1 MPNELNVTPTKGSLI
16 AIQKSLEL
24 STLGFD
30 LLDRKRNILIREM
43 MLLIDQ
49 VKSLRGEISQTYRS
63 AYEALQEANVTLGI
77 VQETA
82 MAVPIEDGVTI
93 TYRSVMGVEI
103 PNVRLAESEI
113 RMCYGFDH
121 TNSRLDYAYVC
132 FQKAKRVTALLAE
145 VENSVYRLA
154 NAIRKTQRRANA
166 LENIVIPRYRETAR
180 FITDALEEKD
190 REEFSR
196 LKVIKAA
203 KMKKECAPA
212 DVRRLRTKSGGP
224 RRYFFVAIFFI
235 LKYSKFVHIPPNSA
249 RTANN
254 LSAGAN

>member
-132 FQKAKRVTALLAE
+132 FQTIRFTNTKYQFLLF
-145 VENSVYRLA
+145 L
-154 NAIRKTQRRANA
+154 
-166 LENIVIPRYRETAR
+166 
-180 FITDALEEKD
+180 
-190 REEFSR
+190 
-196 LKVIKAA
+196 
-203 KMKKECAPA
+203 
-212 DVRRLRTKSGGP
+212 
-224 RRYFFVAIFFI
+224 
-235 LKYSKFVHIPPNSA
+235 
-249 RTANN
+249 
-254 LSAGAN
+254 

>member
-1 MPNELNVTPTKGSLI
+1 MANVLGVTPTKGSLM
-16 AIQKSLEL
+16 AIQKSLSL
-24 STLGFD
+24 STLGFE

-43 MLLIDQ
+43 MLLIDK
-49 VKSLRGEISQTYRS
+49 VKSLRGEISSTYRE
-63 AYEALQEANVTLGI
+63 AYEALQEANVTLGM

-82 MAVPIEDGVTI
+82 MAVPVDDGVTI

-113 RMCYGFDH
+113 RMCYGLDR
-121 TNSRLDYAYVC
+121 TNSRLDYPYVC

-166 LENIVIPRYRETAR
+166 LENIVIPRYEETAK

-196 LKVIKAA
+196 LKVIKA
-203 KMKKECAPA
+203 KKQQEA
-212 DVRRLRTKSGGP
+212 
-224 RRYFFVAIFFI
+224 
-235 LKYSKFVHIPPNSA
+235 
-249 RTANN
+249 
-254 LSAGAN
+254 

>member
-1 MPNELNVTPTKGSLI
+1 MANVLGVTPTKGSLM
-16 AIQKSLEL
+16 AIQKSLAL
-24 STLGFD
+24 STLGFE
-30 LLDRKRNILIREM
+30 LLDRQRNILIREM
-43 MLLIDQ
+43 MLLIDK
-49 VKSLRGEISQTYRS
+49 VKSLRGEISSTYRE
-63 AYEALQEANVTLGI
+63 AYEALQEANVTLGM

-82 MAVPIEDGVTI
+82 MAVPVDDGVTI

-113 RMCYGFDH
+113 RMCYGLDR

-166 LENIVIPRYRETAR
+166 LENIVIPRYEETAK

-196 LKVIKAA
+196 LKVIKA
-203 KMKKECAPA
+203 KKQQEA
-212 DVRRLRTKSGGP
+212 
-224 RRYFFVAIFFI
+224 
-235 LKYSKFVHIPPNSA
+235 
-249 RTANN
+249 
-254 LSAGAN
+254 

>member
-93 TYRSVMGVEI
+93 TYRSVMV
-103 PNVRLAESEI
+103 LKS
-113 RMCYGFDH
+113 RMCGWRRAK
-121 TNSRLDYAYVC
+121 SVC
-132 FQKAKRVTALLAE
+132 ATALTIQ
-145 VENSVYRLA
+145 
-154 NAIRKTQRRANA
+154 IRVSITRMSAFRRQSASRRCWPRWKTAFIA
-166 LENIVIPRYRETAR
+166 LPTP
-180 FITDALEEKD
+180 
-190 REEFSR
+190 S
-196 LKVIKAA
+196 
-203 KMKKECAPA
+203 
-212 DVRRLRTKSGGP
+212 VRRNAAQTLWRT
-224 RRYFFVAIFFI
+224 
-235 LKYSKFVHIPPNSA
+235 L
-249 RTANN
+249 
-254 LSAGAN
+254 

>member
-1 MPNELNVTPTKGSLI
+1 M
-16 AIQKSLEL
+16 AIQKSLSL
-24 STLGFD
+24 STLGFE

-43 MLLIDQ
+43 MLLIDK
-49 VKSLRGEISQTYRS
+49 VKSLRGEISSTYRE
-63 AYEALQEANVTLGI
+63 AYEALQEANVTLGM

-82 MAVPIEDGVTI
+82 MAVPVDDGVTI

-113 RMCYGFDH
+113 RMCYGLDR

-166 LENIVIPRYRETAR
+166 LENIVIPRYEETAK
-180 FITDALEEKD
+180 FSTDALEDKD

-196 LKVIKAA
+196 LKVIKA
-203 KMKKECAPA
+203 KKQQEA
-212 DVRRLRTKSGGP
+212 
-224 RRYFFVAIFFI
+224 
-235 LKYSKFVHIPPNSA
+235 
-249 RTANN
+249 
-254 LSAGAN
+254 

>member
-1 MPNELNVTPTKGSLI
+1 MANVLGVTPTKGSLM
-16 AIQKSLEL
+16 AIQKSLSL
-24 STLGFD
+24 STLGFE

-43 MLLIDQ
+43 MLLIDK
-49 VKSLRGEISQTYRS
+49 VKSLRGEISSTYRE
-63 AYEALQEANVTLGI
+63 AYEALQEANVTLGM

-82 MAVPIEDGVTI
+82 MAVPVDDGVTI

-113 RMCYGFDH
+113 RMCYGLDR

-166 LENIVIPRYRETAR
+166 LENIVIPRYEETAK
-180 FITDALEEKD
+180 FITDALEEMD

-196 LKVIKAA
+196 LKVIKA
-203 KMKKECAPA
+203 KKQQEA
-212 DVRRLRTKSGGP
+212 
-224 RRYFFVAIFFI
+224 
-235 LKYSKFVHIPPNSA
+235 
-249 RTANN
+249 
-254 LSAGAN
+254 

>member
-1 MPNELNVTPTKGSLI
+1 MANVLGVTPTKGSLM
-16 AIQKSLEL
+16 AIQKSLSL
-24 STLGFD
+24 STLGFE

-43 MLLIDQ
+43 MLLIDK
-49 VKSLRGEISQTYRS
+49 VKSLRGEISSTYRE
-63 AYEALQEANVTLGI
+63 AYEALQEANVTLGM

-82 MAVPIEDGVTI
+82 MAVPVDDGVTI

-113 RMCYGFDH
+113 RMCYGLDR

-166 LENIVIPRYRETAR
+166 LENIVIPRYEETAK

-196 LKVIKAA
+196 LKVIKAKNQQEA
-203 KMKKECAPA
+203 
-212 DVRRLRTKSGGP
+212 
-224 RRYFFVAIFFI
+224 
-235 LKYSKFVHIPPNSA
+235 
-249 RTANN
+249 
-254 LSAGAN
+254 

>member
-1 MPNELNVTPTKGSLI
+1 MANVLGVTPTKGSLM
-16 AIQKSLEL
+16 AIQKSLSL
-24 STLGFD
+24 STLGFE

-43 MLLIDQ
+43 MLLIDK
-49 VKSLRGEISQTYRS
+49 VKSLRGEISSPYRE
-63 AYEALQEANVTLGI
+63 AYEALQEANVTLGM

-82 MAVPIEDGVTI
+82 MAVPVDDGVTI

-113 RMCYGFDH
+113 RMCYGLDR

-166 LENIVIPRYRETAR
+166 LENIVIPRYEETAK

-196 LKVIKAA
+196 LKVIKA
-203 KMKKECAPA
+203 KKQQEP
-212 DVRRLRTKSGGP
+212 
-224 RRYFFVAIFFI
+224 
-235 LKYSKFVHIPPNSA
+235 
-249 RTANN
+249 
-254 LSAGAN
+254 

>member
-1 MPNELNVTPTKGSLI
+1 MANVLGVTPTKGSLM
-16 AIQKSLEL
+16 AIQKSLSL
-24 STLGFD
+24 STLGFE
-30 LLDRKRNILIREM
+30 LLDRKLNILIREM
-43 MLLIDQ
+43 MLLIDK
-49 VKSLRGEISQTYRS
+49 VKSLRGEISSTYRE
-63 AYEALQEANVTLGI
+63 AYEALQEANVTLGM

-82 MAVPIEDGVTI
+82 MAVPVDDGVTI

-113 RMCYGFDH
+113 RMCYGLDR

-166 LENIVIPRYRETAR
+166 LENIVIPRYEETAK

-196 LKVIKAA
+196 LKVIKA
-203 KMKKECAPA
+203 KKQQEA
-212 DVRRLRTKSGGP
+212 
-224 RRYFFVAIFFI
+224 
-235 LKYSKFVHIPPNSA
+235 
-249 RTANN
+249 
-254 LSAGAN
+254 

>member
-1 MPNELNVTPTKGSLI
+1 MANVLGVTPTKGSLM
-16 AIQKSLEL
+16 AIQKSLSL
-24 STLGFD
+24 STLGFE

-43 MLLIDQ
+43 MLLIDK
-49 VKSLRGEISQTYRS
+49 VKSLRGEISSTYRE
-63 AYEALQEANVTLGI
+63 AYEALQEANVTLGM

-82 MAVPIEDGVTI
+82 MAVPVDDGVTI

-113 RMCYGFDH
+113 RMCYGLDR

-166 LENIVIPRYRETAR
+166 LENIVIPRYEETAKV
-180 FITDALEEKD
+180 ITDALEEKD

-196 LKVIKAA
+196 LKVIKA
-203 KMKKECAPA
+203 KKQQEA
-212 DVRRLRTKSGGP
+212 
-224 RRYFFVAIFFI
+224 
-235 LKYSKFVHIPPNSA
+235 
-249 RTANN
+249 
-254 LSAGAN
+254 

>member
-1 MPNELNVTPTKGSLI
+1 MANVLGVTPTKGSLM
-16 AIQKSLEL
+16 AIQKSLSL
-24 STLGFD
+24 STLGFE

-43 MLLIDQ
+43 MLLIDK
-49 VKSLRGEISQTYRS
+49 VKSLRGEISSTYRE
-63 AYEALQEANVTLGI
+63 AYEALQEANVTLGM

-82 MAVPIEDGVTI
+82 MAVPVDDGVTI

-113 RMCYGFDH
+113 RMCYGLDR

-166 LENIVIPRYRETAR
+166 LENIVIPRYEETAK

-196 LKVIKAA
+196 LKVIKA
-203 KMKKECAPA
+203 KKQQACPA
-212 DVRRLRTKSGGP
+212 EGAFFEESGFYRPAGIGKRRA
-224 RRYFFVAIFFI
+224 VW
-235 LKYSKFVHIPPNSA
+235 
-249 RTANN
+249 
-254 LSAGAN
+254 

>member
-1 MPNELNVTPTKGSLI
+1 MANVLGVTPTKGSLM
-16 AIQKSLEL
+16 AIQKSLSL
-24 STLGFD
+24 STLGFA

-43 MLLIDQ
+43 MLLIDK
-49 VKSLRGEISQTYRS
+49 VKSLRGEISSTYRE
-63 AYEALQEANVTLGI
+63 AYEALQEANVTLG
-77 VQETA
+77 
-82 MAVPIEDGVTI
+82 
-93 TYRSVMGVEI
+93 MGVEI

-113 RMCYGFDH
+113 RMCYGLDR

-166 LENIVIPRYRETAR
+166 LENIVIPRYEETAK

-196 LKVIKAA
+196 LKVIKA
-203 KMKKECAPA
+203 KKQQEA
-212 DVRRLRTKSGGP
+212 
-224 RRYFFVAIFFI
+224 
-235 LKYSKFVHIPPNSA
+235 
-249 RTANN
+249 
-254 LSAGAN
+254 

>member
-1 MPNELNVTPTKGSLI
+1 MANVLGVTPTKGSLM
-16 AIQKSLEL
+16 AIQKSLSL
-24 STLGFD
+24 STLGFE

-43 MLLIDQ
+43 MLLIDK
-49 VKSLRGEISQTYRS
+49 VKSLRGEISSTYRE
-63 AYEALQEANVTLGI
+63 AYEALQEANVTLGM

-82 MAVPIEDGVTI
+82 MAVPVDDGVTI

-113 RMCYGFDH
+113 RMCYGLDR

-166 LENIVIPRYRETAR
+166 LEDIVIPRYEETAK

-196 LKVIKAA
+196 LKVIKA
-203 KMKKECAPA
+203 KKQQEA
-212 DVRRLRTKSGGP
+212 
-224 RRYFFVAIFFI
+224 
-235 LKYSKFVHIPPNSA
+235 
-249 RTANN
+249 
-254 LSAGAN
+254 

>member
-1 MPNELNVTPTKGSLI
+1 MANVLGVTPTKGSLM
-16 AIQKSLEL
+16 AIQKSLSL
-24 STLGFD
+24 STLGFE

-43 MLLIDQ
+43 MLLIDK
-49 VKSLRGEISQTYRS
+49 VKSLRGEISSTYRE
-63 AYEALQEANVTLGI
+63 AYEALQEANVTLGM

-82 MAVPIEDGVTI
+82 MAVPVDDGVTI

-113 RMCYGFDH
+113 RMCDGLDR

-166 LENIVIPRYRETAR
+166 LENIVIPRYEETAK

-196 LKVIKAA
+196 LKVIKA
-203 KMKKECAPA
+203 KKQQEA
-212 DVRRLRTKSGGP
+212 
-224 RRYFFVAIFFI
+224 
-235 LKYSKFVHIPPNSA
+235 
-249 RTANN
+249 
-254 LSAGAN
+254 

>member
-1 MPNELNVTPTKGSLI
+1 MANVLGVTPTKGSLM
-16 AIQKSLEL
+16 AIQKSLSL
-24 STLGFD
+24 STLGFE
-30 LLDRKRNILIREM
+30 LLDRKRNILIWEM
-43 MLLIDQ
+43 MLLIDK
-49 VKSLRGEISQTYRS
+49 VKSLRGEISSTYRE
-63 AYEALQEANVTLGI
+63 AYEALQEANVTLGM

-82 MAVPIEDGVTI
+82 MAVPVDDGVTI

-113 RMCYGFDH
+113 RMCYGLDR

-166 LENIVIPRYRETAR
+166 LENIVIPRYEETAK

-196 LKVIKAA
+196 LKVIKA
-203 KMKKECAPA
+203 KKQQEA
-212 DVRRLRTKSGGP
+212 
-224 RRYFFVAIFFI
+224 
-235 LKYSKFVHIPPNSA
+235 
-249 RTANN
+249 
-254 LSAGAN
+254 

>member
-1 MPNELNVTPTKGSLI
+1 MANVLGVTPTKGSLM
-16 AIQKSLEL
+16 AIQKSLSL
-24 STLGFD
+24 SALGFE

-43 MLLIDQ
+43 MLLIDK
-49 VKSLRGEISQTYRS
+49 VKSLRGEISSTYRE
-63 AYEALQEANVTLGI
+63 AYEALQEANVTLGM

-82 MAVPIEDGVTI
+82 MAVPVDDGVTI

-113 RMCYGFDH
+113 RMCYGLDR

-166 LENIVIPRYRETAR
+166 LENIVIPRYEETAK

-196 LKVIKAA
+196 LKVIKA
-203 KMKKECAPA
+203 KKQQEA
-212 DVRRLRTKSGGP
+212 
-224 RRYFFVAIFFI
+224 
-235 LKYSKFVHIPPNSA
+235 
-249 RTANN
+249 
-254 LSAGAN
+254 

>member
-1 MPNELNVTPTKGSLI
+1 MANVLGVTPTKGSLM
-16 AIQKSLEL
+16 AIQKSLSL
-24 STLGFD
+24 STLGFE

-43 MLLIDQ
+43 MLLIDK
-49 VKSLRGEISQTYRS
+49 VKSLRGEISSTYS
-63 AYEALQEANVTLGI
+63 EAYEALQEANVTLGM

-82 MAVPIEDGVTI
+82 MAVPVDDGVTI

-113 RMCYGFDH
+113 RMCYGLDR

-145 VENSVYRLA
+145 VENSVYRRA

-166 LENIVIPRYRETAR
+166 LENIVIPRYEETAK

-196 LKVIKAA
+196 LKVIKA
-203 KMKKECAPA
+203 KKQQEA
-212 DVRRLRTKSGGP
+212 
-224 RRYFFVAIFFI
+224 
-235 LKYSKFVHIPPNSA
+235 
-249 RTANN
+249 
-254 LSAGAN
+254 